1 MKCVNVKR
9 EVLRIREYGWQ
20 DTLEWEANKMP
31 HENSG
36 SITVHTISNLGLKWE
51 VEKIKKCA
59 YLQVLCGTKIDF
71 TVKKTWFSPLIN
83 VV

>member
-1 MKCVNVKR
+1 MYKSSNFSTSSQGAYVFDTTKYRDGALKLVNVKGDVMRNR
-9 EVLRIREYGWQ
+9 ECGQE

-51 VEKIKKCA
+51 VKK
-59 YLQVLCGTKIDF
+59 D
-71 TVKKTWFSPLIN
+71 
-83 VV
+83 